1 MAIATATIGNIVIEN
16 NYPRIDIVERFN
28 TSAKERRTL
37 YTVVPVSKGV
47 YTFVGEADRT
57 AFDNGEYTN
66 GTFPSKEAA
75 AEAAF
80 DFAVEKTTELEAAFS
95 AGYPAAAAQ
104 KTTLLK
110 TKYTRKNVKGTESF
124 TAYELSLPEGNVSF
138 PKGATLPQ
146 IKKLYPHLDITV
158 AVMPSIALKGLTRAA
173 CEDIKEAMVSS
184 KYGGKK
190 PANVSIEPATA
201 EELEADLT
209 TEPADAIYTIESERP
224 KAGDL
229 KAQTKEKTKL
239 FKLTPIQEFIL
250 QAINASEREMSGG
263 YLASLYYQ
271 SIGKYRCGSSRDSL
285 GQTTAAY
292 RAADKLAE
300 LNLIKKI
307 TYERHRT
314 YISINTTN

>member
-1 MAIATATIGNIVIEN
+1 MISG
-16 NYPRIDIVERFN
+16 
-28 TSAKERRTL
+28 
-37 YTVVPVSKGV
+37 
-47 YTFVGEADRT
+47 
-57 AFDNGEYTN
+57 
-66 GTFPSKEAA
+66 
-75 AEAAF
+75 
-80 DFAVEKTTELEAAFS
+80 
-95 AGYPAAAAQ
+95 
-104 KTTLLK
+104 
-110 TKYTRKNVKGTESF
+110 
-124 TAYELSLPEGNVSF
+124 
-138 PKGATLPQ
+138 
-146 IKKLYPHLDITV
+146 
-158 AVMPSIALKGLTRAA
+158 
-173 CEDIKEAMVSS
+173 
-184 KYGGKK
+184 KYGGKT
-190 PANVSIEPATA
+190 PANIAIEAATA

-271 SIGKYRCGSSRDSL
+271 SIGKYRCASSRDSL